1 MLGNRNLSALCLSL
15 SEPCQVTTF
24 DPYYKWLSIPPE
36 EQPANFYRLLGLKEL
51 EADID
56 VINSA
61 ADRQM
66 SHVRTFAG
74 GPNGAIAQR
83 VLNELSSA
91 RVMLSD
97 PARKKA
103 YDAMLRAAA
112 SGEKQL
118 QAEAATSPTAETPAA
133 KGNDFG
139 NYQILALITNA
150 NTGAIYKAQ
159 RRSDGLIVSLK
170 VVPKEL
176 AKQTEFM
183 KRLKREFDLTKN
195 IQHPHVVASYEL
207 GEVQG
212 RPFLAFEYVGGA
224 DLGRVVNEHG
234 PMAVPIAIET
244 ARRIA
249 DGLAHLHSKGI
260 VHRNLKPQNVLV
272 SVQGNLKIA
281 NLTMALEDDA
291 RAFLG
296 GHEQNLT
303 VMGQTLGTP
312 DYISPEQA
320 ADSHSVDGRADLYSL
335 GCTLHYLLTGRPPF
349 QEKNAMAKI
358 MAHQQSPVPSLRSSH
373 AEVPVWLDN
382 LFQKLLAKKPA
393 DRPAN
398 AAEVV
403 KSLSDTSEATWN
415 KTAIIAGIVAVA
427 VVAFLI
433 VLVIISRR

>member
-1 MLGNRNLSALCLSL
+1 MT
-15 SEPCQVTTF
+15 TTF

-51 EADID
+51 EGDVD

-66 SHVRTFAG
+66 MHVRSFAG
-74 GPNGAIAQR
+74 GPNGVIAQR

-97 PARKKA
+97 PPRKKA
-103 YDAMLRAAA
+103 YDAMLKAAV
-112 SGEKQL
+112 SGEKAM
-118 QAEAATSPTAETPAA
+118 QAEAKLSPAEEAPAS
-133 KGNDFG
+133 KGNQFG
-139 NYQILALITNA
+139 NYEILTMISNA
-150 NTGAIYKAQ
+150 STGAIYKAQ

-176 AKQTEFM
+176 AKLPDFM
-183 KRLKREFDLTKN
+183 KRMKREFELTKN

-212 RPFLAFEYVGGA
+212 RSFLAFEYVGGA

-234 PMAVPIAIET
+234 PLAVPVAIET

-291 RAFLG
+291 RAFLAG
-296 GHEQNLT
+296 RDRNLT
-303 VMGQTLGTP
+303 VMGETLGTP
-312 DYISPEQA
+312 DYIAPEQA
-320 ADSHSVDGRADLYSL
+320 ADSHNVDGRADLYSF
-335 GCTLHYLLTGRPPF
+335 GCTLHYLLTGRPPYN
-349 QEKNAMAKI
+349 EKNAMAKI
-358 MAHQQSPVPSLRSSH
+358 MAHQQSPIPSLRQSNS
-373 AEVPVWLDN
+373 EIPVWLDT

-393 DRPAN
+393 DRPAS

-403 KSLSDTSEATWN
+403 SALSETSEATFN
-415 KTAIIAGIVAVA
+415 RTAIIAGIVAVA
-427 VVAFLI
+427 VLAFLI
-433 VLVIISRR
+433 VLVTLAQR